1 MTVFTPSDI
10 SVVLPVGNG
19 SAVAGGVVRALVQ
32 ASPPPGEVVVVDD
45 RVSDGSLDGVKADG
59 RVRVV
64 RNDRG
69 PGPAGA
75 RNAGAREA
83 RGPVILFVDADVFVP
98 PDVFARIAAAYGEG
112 VDGVVGVE
120 AEVATLPNLASR
132 YKNLWMRY
140 TYLILPRRVDL
151 FYTSCASIKKD
162 SFLAAG
168 GFDEGYAKPSVE
180 DTAFGRTLA
189 AHGIRIVLDKSVEVE
204 HRKVYGGWG
213 VPAAAFKRGAA
224 LARCILRMGR
234 RPGSGGNR
242 TSVPSSFIASVVAAA
257 LFPLW
262 IAVAAFSWPWAVVGA
277 AATWAAIY
285 LLNIKWLAFLARRGV
300 LLALWSS
307 AFLPL
312 EVVLSLAGGVWGTAS
327 YYLLG
332 KRY

>member
-1 MTVFTPSDI
+1 MTSYNAADI

-19 SAVAGGVVRALVQ
+19 STLVGDVVRAIAE

-45 RVSDGSLDGVKADG
+45 RVSDGSLNAVRAEGWARVIANDG
-59 RVRVV
+59 
-64 RNDRG
+64 G

-75 RNAGAREA
+75 RNAGARAA
-83 RGPVILFVDADVFVP
+83 RRPLIFFVDADVFVP
-98 PDVFARIAAAYGEG
+98 ADVFERIAAAYGEG

-120 AEVATLPNLASR
+120 AELPALPNLASR

-151 FYTSCASIKKD
+151 FYTSCASIKKE

-168 GFDEGYAKPSVE
+168 GFDEGYVRPSVE

-189 AHGIRIVLDKSVEVE
+189 AHGIRIILDKNVEVE
-204 HRKVYGGWG
+204 HRKVLDGWS
-213 VPAAAFKRGAA
+213 VLVSAFKRGAA

-234 RPGSGGNR
+234 RRGPGGNR
-242 TSVPSSFIASVVAAA
+242 TSVPSSFIASVAAAA
-257 LFPLW
+257 LFPVW
-262 IAVAAFSWPWAVVGA
+262 AVLAAFWWPGAVVGA
-277 AATWAAIY
+277 AATWVAIY
-285 LLNIKWLAFLARRGV
+285 LLNIKWLAFLARRGFA
-300 LLALWSS
+300 LALWSL

-312 EVVLSLAGGVWGTAS
+312 EVFFSLAGGAWGTAS

>member
-1 MTVFTPSDI
+1 MTVYNASGI

-19 SAVAGGVVRALVQ
+19 SALAAEVVRAIAK

-45 RVSDGSLDGVKADG
+45 RVSDGSLGVVKAEG
-59 RVRVV
+59 RARVV
-64 RNDRG
+64 PNDGG

-83 RGPVILFVDADVFVP
+83 RGPLILFVDADVFVP
-98 PDVFARIAAAYGEG
+98 ADVFEKIAAAYGEG
-112 VDGVVGVE
+112 VDAVVGVE
-120 AEVATLPNLASR
+120 AELPALPNLASR

-140 TYLILPRRVDL
+140 TYIILPRRVDL
-151 FYTSCASIKKD
+151 FYTSCASIKKEA
-162 SFLAAG
+162 FLAAG

-189 AHGIRIVLDKSVEVE
+189 AHGVRVVLDKEIEVE
-204 HRKVYGGWG
+204 HRKVYTGRG
-213 VPAAAFKRGAA
+213 VLAAAFKRGAA

-234 RPGSGGNR
+234 RRGSGGNR
-242 TSVPSSFIASVVAAA
+242 TSVPSSFIASVAAAA

-262 IAVAAFSWPWAVVGA
+262 AVLAAFWWPGAVAGA

-285 LLNIKWLAFLARRGV
+285 LLNIKWLAFLARRGF
-300 LLALWSS
+300 LLALWSL

-312 EVVLSLAGGVWGTAS
+312 EVLLSLAGGLWGTAS
-327 YYLLG
+327 YCLLG

>member
-19 SAVAGGVVRALVQ
+19 SAVVGDVVRAIVE

-45 RVSDGSLDGVKADG
+45 RVSDGSLDGVTADG

-64 RNDRG
+64 RNGRG

-75 RNAGAREA
+75 RNAGARAA

-98 PDVFARIAAAYGEG
+98 PDIFAKIAAAYGEG

-180 DTAFGRTLA
+180 DTAFGRKLA
-189 AHGIRIVLDKSVEVE
+189 ADGVRLVLDKNVEVE
-204 HRKVYGGWG
+204 HRKVYDGRG
-213 VPAAAFKRGAA
+213 VLAAAFKRGAA

-234 RPGSGGNR
+234 RRGAGGNR
-242 TSVPSSFIASVVAAA
+242 TSVPSSFIASLAVAA

-262 IAVAAFSWPWAVVGA
+262 AAGAAFAWPAAVVGA

-327 YYLLG
+327 YYLLR

>member
-1 MTVFTPSDI
+1 M
-10 SVVLPVGNG
+10 GNG
-19 SAVAGGVVRALVQ
+19 SAVAGGVVRALVE